1 MRTAVIPQLEI
12 DSRLDFEAIRKVLRS
27 GGTIVPID
35 SLNWPESFPYAP
47 EANAYIAHSG
57 ECLSI
62 LYEVKGLD
70 LRALELEDNAHSWEN
85 SCCEFFVGVP
95 GSGDYMNFEM
105 VCNGSLL
112 VARGSGREDRVK
124 LPSEKVAQIVR
135 MGSLERKIY
144 DERDKEFSWS
154 IFIRIPFELIVG
166 EGNTVPD
173 TLQANFYKCANK
185 SAHPHFLSWNP
196 IKTPAPDFHRPEY
209 FGTLILEK

>member
-1 MRTAVIPQLEI
+1 MRTACIPQLKI

-70 LRALELEDNAHSWEN
+70 LRALELEDNAHPWEN
-85 SCCEFFVGVP
+85 SCEFFVGVP
-95 GSGDYMNFEM
+95 GSGEYMNFEM

-112 VARGSGREDRVK
+112 VARGSGREDRLK
-124 LPSEKVAQIVR
+124 FPSEKVAQIVR

>member
-1 MRTAVIPQLEI
+1 MRTACIPQLEI

-35 SLNWPESFPYAP
+35 SLNWSESFPYAP
-47 EANAYIAHSG
+47 EANAYVAHSG
-57 ECLSI
+57 EYLSI
-62 LYEVKGLD
+62 LYEVNGLD
-70 LRALELEDNAHSWEN
+70 LRALELEDNAHPWEN

-95 GSGDYMNFEM
+95 GSRDYINFEL

-173 TLQANFYKCANK
+173 TLRANFYKCANK